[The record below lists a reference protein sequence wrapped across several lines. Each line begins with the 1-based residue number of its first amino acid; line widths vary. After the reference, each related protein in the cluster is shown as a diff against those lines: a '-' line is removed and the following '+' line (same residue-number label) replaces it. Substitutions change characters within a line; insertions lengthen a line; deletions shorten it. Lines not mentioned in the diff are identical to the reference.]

1 MFVYVYSMCVAVAH
15 IIAMAQVAPIEPT
28 YMLAA
33 LSTGSLIG
41 AVACGVGAAALVVA
55 AVAFGSAPNLL
66 CCLL

>member
-1 MFVYVYSMCVAVAH
+1 MIPCT
-15 IIAMAQVAPIEPT
+15 T

-55 AVAFGSAPNLL
+55 AVAFGTQLAVLFAVAGVPALYKAVSRCTCPTGVG
-66 CCLL
+66 